1 MPAVARSDKWFF
13 RVTLPHEAIRKLWSD
28 AMKGAKFIDMNRCL
42 MVAHVGEKTEKE
54 HVHCIIELSKVLQK
68 QSVDVRIK
76 SVFGVSG
83 ADYSSKPWDGNM
95 EHGAGSYM
103 YHDVSATE
111 IYNKGF
117 SDEDIGRFK
126 QCNQQIQEVVEEN
139 KSRASGRCVERT
151 LKLIEQ
157 SNRDW
162 TRREILYQLL
172 SDIREDKMYECG
184 DYNLNKFMEEIYM
197 KQMSKNEWET
207 YAHQRITHMLR
218 FNQPGLFSSL
228 ET

>member
-1 MPAVARSDKWFF
+1 MPAIAKSDKWFF
-13 RVTLPHEAIRKLWSD
+13 RVTLPHETIRKLWAD
-28 AMKGAKFIDMNRCL
+28 AMKGVKFIDMTRCL

-54 HVHCIIELSKVLQK
+54 HVHCIIELSKTLQK
-68 QSVDVRIK
+68 QSIDVRIK

-103 YHDVSATE
+103 YHDTSATE

-117 SDEDIGRFK
+117 TDNDIK
-126 QCNQQIQEVVEEN
+126 QFRACNQQIQEVVEEN

-151 LKLIEQ
+151 LKLIQE

-184 DYNLNKFMEEIYM
+184 DFVLNKYMEEIYM
-197 KQMSKNEWET
+197 KQMSKSEWET
-207 YAHQRITHMLR
+207 YAHQRISHMLR
-218 FNQPGLFSSL
+218 FNQPELFSPL

>member
-1 MPAVARSDKWFF
+1 M
-13 RVTLPHEAIRKLWSD
+13 T
-28 AMKGAKFIDMNRCL
+28 RCL

-54 HVHCIIELSKVLQK
+54 HVHCIIELSKTLQK
-68 QSVDVRIK
+68 QSIDVRIK

-103 YHDVSATE
+103 YHDTSATE

-117 SDEDIGRFK
+117 TDNDIK
-126 QCNQQIQEVVEEN
+126 QFRACNQQIQEVVEEN

-151 LKLIEQ
+151 LKLIEE
-157 SNRDW
+157 SNRNW

-184 DYNLNKFMEEIYM
+184 DFVMNKYMEEIYM
-197 KQMSKNEWET
+197 KQMTKHMWEQ
-207 YAHQRITHMLR
+207 YADHRITNILR
-218 FNQPGLFSSL
+218 FNQVELFSPL